1 VVAPVFGSVY
11 PLFASHRFRE
21 KKNKKITGQDKYST
35 HVSTARKYFSSP
47 ISGTSN
53 HRAVAE
59 VMHEWSQ
66 GVAYE
71 LIKGR
76 LCFAA
81 HPSDEHTIKVIKRFP
96 HRFYFSSPLPGGRP
110 ALGHLFRL
118 GLGMRPFIVSC
129 CTAAS
134 DRTRNPQDD
143 AI

>member
-1 VVAPVFGSVY
+1 MGA
-11 PLFASHRFRE
+11 
-21 KKNKKITGQDKYST
+21 T
-35 HVSTARKYFSSP
+35 VSRK
-47 ISGTSN
+47 
-53 HRAVAE
+53 VAE

-110 ALGHLFRL
+110 WPSFPP
-118 GLGMRPFIVSC
+118 RPRH
-129 CTAAS
+129 AAVHRVLLHGSVRS
-134 DRTRNPQDD
+134 DAKSAR
-143 AI
+143 